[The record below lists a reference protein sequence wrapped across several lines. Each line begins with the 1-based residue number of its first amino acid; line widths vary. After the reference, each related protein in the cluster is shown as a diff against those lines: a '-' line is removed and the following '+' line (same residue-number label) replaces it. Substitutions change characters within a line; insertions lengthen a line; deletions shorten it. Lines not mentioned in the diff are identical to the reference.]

1 MSDHFFFGQILPYVN
16 GTLYSLLTNPKI
28 AASARSLHIS
38 EKLKL
43 AITATANDTDLGG
56 FDDDAKQQISFVLQ
70 QYEESSSSS
79 DTSSLASSMATM
91 ASLSDDGYEEDEESN
106 VSS

>member
-1 MSDHFFFGQILPYVN
+1 MPGIWILCLFRILFDKIFKTLSSLSNSTINIVHSSQEKSDLINIFAQILPYVN

-43 AITATANDTDLGG
+43 AITATANDPDLGG
-56 FDDDAKQQISFVLQ
+56 RVYTIVKF
-70 QYEESSSSS
+70 
-79 DTSSLASSMATM
+79 
-91 ASLSDDGYEEDEESN
+91 
-106 VSS
+106 